1 MDIGIL
7 LAVAGPEEH
16 GSHRRGATTVL
27 AVLTDD
33 CSGVPGAAHRLGSYR
48 QMTWSPGRGRN
59 LGAVGDDGDGAV
71 ARVMMK
77 LVGEE
82 MIRAVVSAK
91 FSAT

>member
-1 MDIGIL
+1 
-7 LAVAGPEEH
+7 
-16 GSHRRGATTVL
+16 
-27 AVLTDD
+27 
-33 CSGVPGAAHRLGSYR
+33 
-48 QMTWSPGRGRN
+48 MTWSPGRGRN